1 MNVHNNK
8 MGAKGDRKVTTYK
21 ILIYRIPPK
30 ISNTFLLIF
39 GYKKNPVKTSI
50 LKISEI

>member
-21 ILIYRIPPK
+21 ILI
-30 ISNTFLLIF
+30 
-39 GYKKNPVKTSI
+39 
-50 LKISEI
+50 